1 MVKVMKRFLLLCM
14 VFFSISCASKG
25 EVEND
30 DTPAT
35 QENWQKYPAQGELK
49 IMSFNVRYGTAKE
62 SNPQNG
68 WDFRKAACVEMIRDH
83 KPTLIGFQE
92 AVYDIQWQF
101 FLKEFADEYDGFGVG
116 RDDGAEKGE
125 TMGIMYRKDE
135 IRKLEEGTFWLSPT
149 PDVCSKATEW
159 GAGHFRTATWGIFEY
174 LATGEKFFFINSH
187 LDVASTR
194 NHAMKLI
201 AERIKMYNPDNLP
214 VYFSA
219 DFNAASSDTIFNNIN
234 GTLKNTRLYA
244 PTDRTDHG
252 PTANSWTGESK
263 SIIDHI
269 YCSKHLNI
277 VEYRTIREPYN
288 SVKFI
293 SDHYPIYAIVSLH

>member
-1 MVKVMKRFLLLCM
+1 
-14 VFFSISCASKG
+14 
-25 EVEND
+25 
-30 DTPAT
+30 
-35 QENWQKYPAQGELK
+35 
-49 IMSFNVRYGTAKE
+49 MSFNVRYGSAKE

-68 WDFRKAACVEMIRDH
+68 WDFRKTACVEVIRDH

-116 RDDGAEKGE
+116 RDDGAKKGE

-135 IRKLEEGTFWLSPT
+135 IRKLEGGTFWLSPT

-174 LATGEKFFFINSH
+174 IATGEKFFFMNTH
-187 LDVASTR
+187 LDVKSTR

-214 VYFSA
+214 VYLA
-219 DFNAASSDTIFNNIN
+219 GDFNAEASDTIFNNIN
-234 GTLKNTRLYA
+234 SMLKNTRLYA
-244 PTDRTDHG
+244 PSESSDHG
-252 PTANSWTGESK
+252 PTTNNWTGKSK
-263 SIIDHI
+263 TVIDHI

-277 VEYRTIREPYN
+277 VEYRTVRDSYN
-288 SVKFI
+288 GVTYV

>member
-1 MVKVMKRFLLLCM
+1 MRAVFYLACAILLSMFCC
-14 VFFSISCASKG
+14 SCEKTQG
-25 EVEND
+25 NE
-30 DTPAT
+30 TPDIPE
-35 QENWQKYPAQGELK
+35 QQWQKYPELGELK

-62 SNPQNG
+62 TNPMNG
-68 WDFRKAACVEMIRDH
+68 WEFRKAACVEMIRDH

-92 AVYDIQWQF
+92 AVYDVQWQF

-116 RDDGAEKGE
+116 RDDGAKKGE

-174 LATGEKFFFINSH
+174 IATGEKFFFMNTH
-187 LDVASTR
+187 LDVKSTR

-201 AERIKMYNPDNLP
+201 AERIKMYNPENLP
-214 VYFSA
+214 VYLAA
-219 DFNAASSDTIFNNIN
+219 DFNADASDTIFNNIN

-277 VEYRTIREPYN
+277 VEYRTIRDPYN

>member
-1 MVKVMKRFLLLCM
+1 MRAIFYYVCVIFLSMFCY
-14 VFFSISCASKG
+14 SCDKMEG
-25 EVEND
+25 DETP
-30 DTPAT
+30 DTPEE
-35 QENWQKYPAQGELK
+35 QWQKYPNQGELK
-49 IMSFNVRYGTAKE
+49 IMSFNVRYGSAKE

-68 WDFRKAACVEMIRDH
+68 GAFRKTACGEVIRDH

-101 FLKEFADEYDGFGVG
+101 FLKEFANEYDGFGVG
-116 RDDGAEKGE
+116 RDDGAQKGE
-125 TMGIMYRKDE
+125 TMGIMYRKNE

-159 GAGHFRTATWGIFEY
+159 GAGHFRTATGGIFEY
-174 LATGEKFFFINSH
+174 IATGEKFFFMNTH
-187 LDVASTR
+187 LDVKSTR

-214 VYFSA
+214 VYLA
-219 DFNAASSDTIFNNIN
+219 GDFNAEASDTIFNNIN
-234 GTLKNTRLYA
+234 GMLKNTRLYA
-244 PTDRTDHG
+244 PSESSDHG
-252 PTANSWTGESK
+252 PTTNNWTGKSK
-263 SIIDHI
+263 TVIDHI

-277 VEYRTIREPYN
+277 VEYRTVRDSYN
-288 SVKFI
+288 GVTYV

>member
-1 MVKVMKRFLLLCM
+1 MRAIFCYACVIFLSMFCY
-14 VFFSISCASKG
+14 SCDKMEG
-25 EVEND
+25 DETP
-30 DTPAT
+30 DTPEE
-35 QENWQKYPAQGELK
+35 QWQKYPNQGELK
-49 IMSFNVRYGTAKE
+49 IMSFNVRYGSAKE

-68 WDFRKAACVEMIRDH
+68 WDFRKTACVEVIRDH

-116 RDDGAEKGE
+116 RDDGAQKGE
-125 TMGIMYRKDE
+125 TMGIMYRKNE

-174 LATGEKFFFINSH
+174 IATGEKFFFMNTH
-187 LDVASTR
+187 LDVKSTR
-194 NHAMKLI
+194 DHAMKLI

-214 VYFSA
+214 VYLA
-219 DFNAASSDTIFNNIN
+219 GDFNADASDTIFNNIN
-234 GTLKNTRLYA
+234 GMLKNTRLYA
-244 PTDRTDHG
+244 PSESSDHG

-263 SIIDHI
+263 IIIDHI

-277 VEYRTIREPYN
+277 VEYRTVRDSYN
-288 SVKFI
+288 GVTYV
-293 SDHYPIYAIVSLH
+293 SDHYPIDAIVSLH